1 MSAGSGECCS
11 LIWNH
16 EEVVISLWRPC
27 WLVVVK
33 TMIPPWLVSAGFVG
47 FLLWDHSFTV
57 TQVALTLNYCC
68 ILTTS
73 QNGDVLCIIETAR
86 LCLYI
91 YIYIY
96 IVYNITLY
104 IRGHSGLSHTFQC
117 FGCECVFNTEINVT
131 ETSCISGWTAE
142 KTIESLESKRQSD
155 AHTQSI
161 IFIFI
166 YELSRR
172 WLHAPPASGYAN
184 VSMGHTQTC
193 SLPHLPLVLLSANY
207 SWLLLI
213 NYLLI
218 NWPINQ

>member
-1 MSAGSGECCS
+1 MDCWLLLLLFIGLNGSIRSIISPQTAYADVWSLYPGAGRRCLKLPSIALIDHIETFFICICRCWKMLQCS
-11 LIWNH
+11 LRRT
-16 EEVVISLWRPC
+16 ERLTPSSV
-27 WLVVVK
+27 LVV
-33 TMIPPWLVSAGFVG
+33 S
-47 FLLWDHSFTV
+47 
-57 TQVALTLNYCC
+57 
-68 ILTTS
+68 
-73 QNGDVLCIIETAR
+73 
-86 LCLYI
+86 
-91 YIYIY
+91 
-96 IVYNITLY
+96 
-104 IRGHSGLSHTFQC
+104 
-117 FGCECVFNTEINVT
+117 VFNTEINVT

-142 KTIESLESKRQSD
+142 KTIESLDSKRQSD

-172 WLHAPPASGYAN
+172 RLHAPPASRYAN

-193 SLPHLPLVLLSANY
+193 SLPHLPLVLLSADY